1 MIVYADASV
10 LVKLFVE
17 EEGSEA
23 VRAML
28 QQADALGTGLLARAE
43 LGAALARG
51 VRLGSISEQEA
62 VLARRSLEIVWPT
75 WAHILV
81 DEALVVRAEL
91 VAWEHGLRGYDAVHL
106 ASALTW
112 QEHLGHPLVLAT
124 YDRALWEA
132 VPLGALAR
140 WPQKRP

>member
-1 MIVYADASV
+1 VIVYADTSA

-17 EEGSEA
+17 EEGSQA

-28 QQADALGTGLLARAE
+28 RQAAVLGTGLLARAE

-51 VRLGSISEQEA
+51 VRLGLLSEQQA
-62 VLARRSLEIVWPT
+62 LAARCSLEAVWPT
-75 WAHILV
+75 WAHVAV
-81 DEALVVRAEL
+81 DEMLVARAEF
-91 VAWEHGLRGYDAVHL
+91 VAWQHGLRGYDAVHL

-112 QEHLGHPLVLAT
+112 QEHLGRPVVLAT

-132 VPLGALAR
+132 TPPGALIA
-140 WPQKRP
+140 WPQQRP

>member
-1 MIVYADASV
+1 MIVYADTST

-17 EEGSEA
+17 EEGSAA

-28 QQADALGTGLLARAE
+28 QQAEVLGTGLLARAE

-51 VRLGSISEQEA
+51 VRLGLISEQEA
-62 VLARRSLEIVWPT
+62 SAARCSLEAVWPT
-75 WAHILV
+75 WAHITV
-81 DEALVVRAEL
+81 DEVLVARAEL

-132 VPLGALAR
+132 VPPGALIP
-140 WPQKRP
+140 WPEDRP